1 MIPAQDLDN
10 KGQRARVWDVI
21 RDGQWWTFE
30 QIAFQIWQRF
40 GKRDSEAAIS
50 ARLRDFRRPNFG
62 GHTIERT
69 SAEDGSRLYL
79 YRVADQ
85 PKGQQELGLR
95 PPAPQR
101 MRVS

>member
-1 MIPAQDLDN
+1 MNPQDLDN

-21 RDGQWWTFE
+21 KDGKWWMLE
-30 QIAFQIWQRF
+30 EIAYEIRSRF
-40 GKRDSEAAIS
+40 GVWDSEAAIS
-50 ARLRDFRRPNFG
+50 ARLRDFRKSAYG
-62 GHTIERT
+62 GHTIERMA
-69 SAEDGSRLYL
+69 AEDGSRLYL
-79 YRVADQ
+79 YRVADA